1 MYACVNWDVDEVDE
15 LDYLPNRNKMLVNRE
30 VKIGLLTK
38 YEKEYVTFKILEKGD
53 VVDLILTL
61 DQLMFHDSYS
71 LVKMK
76 PDYENGVFSNE

>member
-1 MYACVNWDVDEVDE
+1 MD
-15 LDYLPNRNKMLVNRE
+15 KMLVNRE

-61 DQLMFHDSYS
+61 DQLIFHDSYS
-71 LVKMK
+71 LVKIK

>member
-1 MYACVNWDVDEVDE
+1 MKGINVAYSLDPKYFEVGCA
-15 LDYLPNRNKMLVNRE
+15 YKMLVNRE

-38 YEKEYVTFKILEKGD
+38 YEKECVAFKILEKGD